1 LLRDQLTIQIRH
13 HLRSMNICNL
23 DQESFTGDYL
33 GALQQFLDYAV
44 SKNARFVTTM
54 DLVNMSIT
62 GIYEAPAAS
71 IATAMQ
77 LNESKDNS
85 SENVSSGCSE
95 CDAKNNAS
103 MNATE
108 QNKTTIFVDVS

>member
-1 LLRDQLTIQIRH
+1 
-13 HLRSMNICNL
+13 MNICNL